1 MKRLQNSLLACF
13 LFIGSGLLTGCNV
26 EKARAIQG
34 AAVQFKSE
42 SLAAIQ
48 AIDDMHRQELAP
60 PPRSP
65 TDIRRDFVSGILASK
80 SELNANLIDLA
91 IDPFKPPDEPQ
102 WDAFTS
108 TLQNQY
114 ASFASIFDKL
124 DAGNIVAIDE
134 VGQSAA
140 YAKTLTV
147 QMALFADAISKNP
160 PRLYRY
166 RNTIVLKLR
175 KQRQTYQELQ
185 AQLKANYGSIDA
197 SPQASRDRLHEIET
211 QVGELMGE
219 WQQIKLQEQKLLEAT
234 VAQCLKAAVL
244 GKELGQLLNRY
255 DQLDLNDIN
264 LIIPRILGLAG
275 AITGRDYG
283 FLRGKTT
290 SIISEIKQDPLWQ
303 DAATLALEQVNNA
316 VANRQSK
323 QPALTSKSESQ
334 SK

>member
-13 LFIGSGLLTGCNV
+13 LVVGSSVLTGCNV

-48 AIDDMHRQELAP
+48 AINEMRKQELEP

-80 SELNANLIDLA
+80 SDLNANLIDLA
-91 IDPFKPPDEPQ
+91 IDPFKPPDDPQ
-102 WDAFTS
+102 WNTFTS
-108 TLQNQY
+108 VLQNQY
-114 ASFASIFDKL
+114 ENFAAIFDKL
-124 DAGNIVAIDE
+124 DAGNLVAVDD
-134 VGQSAA
+134 VRQSAEH
-140 YAKTLTV
+140 AKALTV

-160 PRLYRY
+160 PMLYRY

-175 KQRQTYQELQ
+175 KQRQTYQDLQ
-185 AQLKANYGSIDA
+185 TQLKANYGSIDA
-197 SPQASRDRLHEIET
+197 SPQVSRDRLREIET

-219 WQQIKLQEQKLLEAT
+219 WQQVKLQEQKLLETT

-255 DQLDLNDIN
+255 DKLDLNDIN

-283 FLRGKTT
+283 FLRVKSA
-290 SIISEIKQDPLWQ
+290 SIMSEIKQDPLWQ
-303 DAATLALEQVNNA
+303 DAARLTLDQVNNA
-316 VANRQSK
+316 VANRRHN
-323 QPALTSKSESQ
+323 QPALTIKKESQ